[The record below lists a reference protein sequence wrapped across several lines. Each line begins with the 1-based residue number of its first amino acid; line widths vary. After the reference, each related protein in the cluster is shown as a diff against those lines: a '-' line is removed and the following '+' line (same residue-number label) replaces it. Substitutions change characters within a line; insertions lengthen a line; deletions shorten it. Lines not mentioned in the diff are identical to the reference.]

1 MEKLKAELEKAKQE
15 TAVEKAAAQEAV
27 AALSALRATSD
38 KHQARVEEIQLELKD
53 ASKKCE
59 ALELKEKER
68 AAELSTLKTE
78 LQKERV
84 DRRTF
89 EEEISQAQA
98 ILSGKPYL
106 LQCVFGDDRFKALTQ
121 VWRSVGAGLDLQKS
135 AADAKQFYASRGE
148 GDEARVFWAQ
158 FGAPERTPLLN
169 EQLKQLLELYKVAE
183 PAMKDLCIRLWP
195 NEPIPGSY
203 FGLVQKLSD
212 ATARIDALRR
222 SSCIEGARM
231 TFAKAKVHWPG
242 LDPMK
247 VATAP
252 PPPGKE
258 YRCPERYFSGVM
270 EGARAIESQCLKDTV
285 YE

>member
-1 MEKLKAELEKAKQE
+1 
-15 TAVEKAAAQEAV
+15 VG
-27 AALSALRATSD
+27 
-38 KHQARVEEIQLELKD
+38 EIQQELKD

-59 ALELKEKER
+59 ALELKGKEQ
-68 AAELSTLKTE
+68 AAELSALKTD

-84 DRRTF
+84 DRRSF

-98 ILSGKPYL
+98 ILNGKPYL
-106 LQCVFGDDRFKALTQ
+106 LQCVFGDGRFKALTQ
-121 VWRSVGAGLDLQKS
+121 VWRSAGACVDLQKS

-148 GDEARVFWAQ
+148 GEEARVFWAQ
-158 FGAPERTPLLN
+158 FEAPERPPLLN
-169 EQLKQLLELYKVAE
+169 EQLKQLLELHRMAE
-183 PAMKDLCIRLWP
+183 PALKDLCIRLWP
-195 NEPIPGSY
+195 NEPLPGSY

-212 ATARIDALRR
+212 ATPRIDALRR

-270 EGARAIESQCLKDTV
+270 EGARAIEGQCSQENF